1 MFQSLRKRREFR
13 QSQLAEIDFS
23 VDTVAN
29 AFKGDFHG

>member
-1 MFQSLRKRREFR
+1 MFQALRKRREFC
-13 QSQLAEIDFS
+13 QSQHTEINFS